1 MKKKKK
7 TNILLYIVLILFVL
21 VISLGFVFI
30 KISLS
35 PISDISEEKTVKI
48 ENNWYGKDVL
58 KYLEEENVIR
68 NSNVAYY
75 YAKFKGIDLDFKAG
89 TYNVDTSL
97 SFVDLVSYLSNG
109 NNAIQETVTI
119 KFMEGSRVKD
129 FAKEISDNT
138 NLEYD
143 DWNEVWQSNVGYWLF
158 DTVEFKKVYT
168 ITIGIKEMLSDDE
181 FYSYKWLSK
190 YEKIKQKQI

>member
-1 MKKKKK
+1 MYYDDKKITTYEGIDDIKLGDTFENIVTILKEHKIIFSTGIDKNKGCTQQIEWKTIYIKKYMSLVFAN
-7 TNILLYIVLILFVL
+7 NILFQINFEEEFKGALDN
-21 VISLGFVFI
+21 GI
-30 KISLS
+30 KIGTL
-35 PISDISEEKTVKI
+35 IS
-48 ENNWYGKDVL
+48 
-58 KYLEEENVIR
+58 
-68 NSNVAYY
+68 VAQ
-75 YAKFKGIDLDFKAG
+75 KMD
-89 TYNVDTSL
+89 
-97 SFVDLVSYLSNG
+97 
-109 NNAIQETVTI
+109 
-119 KFMEGSRVKD
+119 
-129 FAKEISDNT
+129 T